1 MTHTIIFLTKFS
13 PKWPQL
19 PFQRNLIR
27 YLHTILLTEPRK
39 GTRLRE
45 LDQMGERADQSGLKC
60 FLAFFN
66 AVVLN
71 YKSQYIFLTKDGPL
85 DTSERLIDVFIFV
98 LQCVVQLSL
107 ESYCINKTTQQ
118 SASSQKLFI
127 EQLQFQKLCQVLR
140 KDN

>member
-1 MTHTIIFLTKFS
+1 MSYGIFSFS
-13 PKWPQL
+13 L
-19 PFQRNLIR
+19 PNS
-27 YLHTILLTEPRK
+27 E

-71 YKSQYIFLTKDGPL
+71 HKSQYIFLTKDGPL

-98 LQCVVQLSL
+98 L
-107 ESYCINKTTQQ
+107 
-118 SASSQKLFI
+118 
-127 EQLQFQKLCQVLR
+127 
-140 KDN
+140 